1 VRLEGQSSSTK
12 VGAVELYAD
21 PAPFDD
27 FHRVATTRVG
37 HLGAIK
43 FVVKPDRNTRYRAK
57 AGGAQSKPVTSY
69 VASRIKV
76 LPTLVGPSRVRVID
90 TAKLHAGAKVNPT
103 PVYFY
108 FARKGAKRFR
118 LLGSRRAAAA
128 GPGKARAVYEFNLA
142 APRRGDRYVA
152 CTKRNYAS
160 DMGRAKAK
168 IKACGNRTISSQELA
183 LPPPP

>member
-1 VRLEGQSSSTK
+1 MNRALRRTAQASVTLLVLVSLGLATQASAAPVPPATPGELELTAGSDSSITIEWPASP
-12 VGAVELYAD
+12 GA
-21 PAPFDD
+21 
-27 FHRVATTRVG
+27 
-37 HLGAIK
+37 
-43 FVVKPDRNTRYRAK
+43 
-57 AGGAQSKPVTSY
+57 TSY
-69 VASRIKV
+69 NIYRGTTSGGEGGVPIAS
-76 LPTLVGPSRVRVID
+76 TTD
-90 TAKLHAGAKVNPT
+90 TEYRDAGLSPT